1 MFIGKYNKSVIVTY
15 IGIISAILGMFLSIE
30 GNMSYAMICLIIS
43 GICDLFDGKIARMC
57 KRNEEE
63 KEFGKQLDSLADVFL
78 FLGLPCVIGM
88 QLFNGI
94 PNVLKIIV
102 LVLYVLAGVIRLAWF
117 NIIADKDGPVKYF
130 VGMPVAYIA
139 LLTPIIYAINLVI
152 RFTYVNYI
160 YLVVYAAFAFL
171 FILNVKIPKPKG
183 IWYAIFSILAIAVI
197 SIILIMG

>member
-15 IGIISAILGMFLSIE
+15 IGIISAILGMFFATGE
-30 GNMSYAMICLIIS
+30 NMSYAMICLIIS

-57 KRNEEE
+57 KRDEEE

-88 QLFNGI
+88 KLFTGV
-94 PNVLKIIV
+94 PNYLSLIV

-139 LLTPIIYAINLVI
+139 LLTPVVYALNLFIKFTYINYVYLVI
-152 RFTYVNYI
+152 
-160 YLVVYAAFAFL
+160 YAAFAFL
-171 FILNVKIPKPKG
+171 FILNIKIPKPKG
-183 IWYAIFSILAIAVI
+183 IWYVVFSVLAIAVTV
-197 SIILIMG
+197 IICIMG

>member
-57 KRNEEE
+57 KRDEEE

-88 QLFNGI
+88 KLFTEI
-94 PNVLKIIV
+94 PSYLSIIV
-102 LVLYVLAGVIRLAWF
+102 LILYVLAGVIRLAWF

-139 LLTPIIYAINLVI
+139 LLTPIIYALNLVVK
-152 RFTYVNYI
+152 FTYINYV
-160 YLVVYAAFAFL
+160 YLIIYAAFAFL

-183 IWYAIFSILAIAVI
+183 IWYGIFSLLAIVVVTM
-197 SIILIMG
+197 ILIMG